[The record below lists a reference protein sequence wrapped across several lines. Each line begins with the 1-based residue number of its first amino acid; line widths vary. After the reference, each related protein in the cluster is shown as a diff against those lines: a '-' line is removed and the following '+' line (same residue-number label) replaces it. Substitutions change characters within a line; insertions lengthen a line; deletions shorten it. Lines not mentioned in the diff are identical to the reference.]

1 MKAAV
6 ASFQF
11 TGSRHDFHHST
22 RSDDTFHSSCFE
34 ANGSRQSRNGGA
46 SSSRL
51 IHAQPPHSSHRT
63 DASARSSAHRLLSSN
78 SSERSTNVFLPS
90 SPQHHPWNGQTK
102 LRRDPPPS
110 TSFMPRC
117 RQEL

>member
-11 TGSRHDFHHST
+11 TGSRHAFHHSV
-22 RSDDTFHSSCFE
+22 RKDSTFHWSWID
-34 ANGSRQSRNGGA
+34 ANGSMQSRNGGA

-51 IHAQPPHSSHRT
+51 IHAHPPHNSHLTGTRL
-63 DASARSSAHRLLSSN
+63 RSSVTRLLSSKTSGLN
-78 SSERSTNVFLPS
+78 TNVLLPS
-90 SPQHHPWNGQTK
+90 RPKHHPWNGQTK
-102 LRRDPPPS
+102 LRRDPRPS
-110 TSFMPRC
+110 TIFMPRW